1 MNKMRFP
8 LKYKTILLLVII
20 IAISSIVSVLMCRNL
35 VRRIITQEYS
45 NQAEDLAAV
54 AANSIESDR
63 TRRVRDRV
71 MDIYR
76 ATDKR
81 ISDEDSDDPGYGD
94 YIAKYQDIEHSVD
107 YVILRDD
114 LRTIQDRSSAT
125 YVYIYYVD
133 PETEAMVYI
142 CDAAYGNEISHPG
155 SFDPLDDDNRTLLTK
170 PEAGLSPMESNTKE
184 YGWLISA
191 GQPIYDRGEIVAF
204 AGVDYSMDVI
214 NSIVR
219 NYIVTAAVAM
229 VFLCVILCLVAIAIV
244 DRTIVQPIN
253 TLSAAA
259 QTYQSDDNAR
269 IHFNFADLDIKTGDE
284 IEVLADSMSRMEHD
298 INTHIT
304 NLLQTTEELNTSR
317 KRAGELEALA
327 NRDALTGVGSKR
339 AYNIKVEKINRDIE
353 LGTAD
358 FGFAI
363 IDLNGLKNINDTY
376 GHKTGDLAIKNICDI
391 AQSVFESP
399 IYRIGGDE
407 FVVILEGEELKR
419 ADIKIDEFYDAVAK
433 KHDNERLE
441 PWERVDAAVG
451 YSRYIPDRDKQAV
464 YAFNRAD
471 ESMYQHKYQMK
482 HRS

>member
-76 ATDKR
+76 VTDKR

-304 NLLQTTEELNTSR
+304 NLCRLRKNSTPAANVQASSRLLQT
-317 KRAGELEALA
+317 AM
-327 NRDALTGVGSKR
+327 
-339 AYNIKVEKINRDIE
+339 
-353 LGTAD
+353 
-358 FGFAI
+358 
-363 IDLNGLKNINDTY
+363 
-376 GHKTGDLAIKNICDI
+376 
-391 AQSVFESP
+391 P
-399 IYRIGGDE
+399 
-407 FVVILEGEELKR
+407 
-419 ADIKIDEFYDAVAK
+419 
-433 KHDNERLE
+433 
-441 PWERVDAAVG
+441 
-451 YSRYIPDRDKQAV
+451 
-464 YAFNRAD
+464 
-471 ESMYQHKYQMK
+471 
-482 HRS
+482 